1 MKTVFSNSLR
11 GLTVLAGIFALSMI
25 LMPAALAQGKQDFTL
40 VNKTGIAINELFI
53 GPNSSEDWGDDILGL
68 DTLPNGES
76 TDIVFDPKTKAARW
90 DIQLIDENGRKHTK
104 YDINL
109 IRVATIIVTS
119 KPDGTWYF
127 KFE

>member
-1 MKTVFSNSLR
+1 MKTAISNSLR
-11 GLTVLAGIFALSMI
+11 GLTVLAGLFALSMI
-25 LMPAALAQGKQDFTL
+25 LMPAASAQGRQDFTL
-40 VNKTGIAINELFI
+40 VNKTGVAINELFI
-53 GPNSSEDWGDDILGL
+53 GPNSSDDWGDDILGT
-68 DTLPNGES
+68 DTLASGDS

-90 DIQLIDENGRKHTK
+90 DIQLIDENGKKHTK

-109 IRVATIIVTS
+109 IQVGTIIVTS